1 MRMSDCS
8 SDVCSSDLNAMTTVF
23 GRVDDVSAAE
33 IVRTTAV
40 TYLGQ
45 VNGTLAALR
54 RMKPQGSGRIVN
66 VGSSLAFVGI
76 PLQAAYCGAKF
87 ACRGFTQS
95 VRAEMLAEGSPVT
108 LPMVH
113 MPAVDTPQFDW
124 RELEMEAPAP
134 TVPPIHPPGP
144 TAPA

>member
-1 MRMSDCS
+1 MIRRPPRSTRTDT
-8 SDVCSSDLNAMTTVF
+8 LFPYTTLF
-23 GRVDDVSAAE
+23 RSE
-33 IVRTTAV
+33 RTTAV

-95 VRAEMLAEGSPVT
+95 VRAELLAEGSPVT
-108 LPMVH
+108 ISMVTL
-113 MPAVDTPQFDW
+113 D
-124 RELEMEAPAP
+124 RKGIGEGK
-134 TVPPIHPPGP
+134 TVSGGVILGGGC
-144 TAPA
+144 TIKKTKKVK

>member
-1 MRMSDCS
+1 
-8 SDVCSSDLNAMTTVF
+8 MTTVF

-33 IVRTTAV
+33 IERTTAV

-87 ACRGFTQS
+87 ACRGVTPS
-95 VRAEMLAEGSPVT
+95 VRAALLAEGSTAT
-108 LPMVH
+108 LQMGPL
-113 MPAVDTPQFDW
+113 PAVDSTTFETGRGTCRARW
-124 RELEMEAPAP
+124 WKY
-134 TVPPIHPPGP
+134 G
-144 TAPA
+144 

>member
-1 MRMSDCS
+1 MIRRPPRSTRTDT
-8 SDVCSSDLNAMTTVF
+8 LFPYTTLF
-23 GRVDDVSAAE
+23 RSE
-33 IVRTTAV
+33 RTTAV

-54 RMKPQGSGRIVN
+54 RMKPQGSGRIVD

-95 VRAEMLAEGSPVT
+95 VRAELPAEGSPVT
-108 LPMVH
+108 IPMVH
-113 MPAVDTPQFDW
+113 LPAVDTPQFDW
-124 RELEMEAPAP
+124 SESKMDAPAP
-134 TVPPIHPPGP
+134 PVPPNSPPQ
-144 TAPA
+144 A